1 MKSAKSFIH
10 PKVGGL
16 RQSKQP
22 PGAFKAP
29 TNPYRDARTA
39 VTKVTGGKTKPMGKF

>member
-1 MKSAKSFIH
+1 MH

-16 RQSKQP
+16 QKFRQSTI

-29 TNPYRDARTA
+29 TNPFREAKTA